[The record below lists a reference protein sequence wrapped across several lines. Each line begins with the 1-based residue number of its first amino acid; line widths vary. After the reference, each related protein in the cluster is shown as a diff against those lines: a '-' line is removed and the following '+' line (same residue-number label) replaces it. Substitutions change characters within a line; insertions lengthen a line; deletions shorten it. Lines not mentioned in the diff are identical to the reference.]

1 MKSLFTHLSL
11 FTAVFS
17 FLILIPA
24 RGQDSGSA
32 AQANGTPARPGN
44 ARQTPEPF
52 KGFNAYEEFQG
63 AATSSESI
71 FKLDSSVGY
80 DFNRYAGVFAG
91 VPLYFVHDS
100 ASSSADNLSGRA
112 AGDVYF
118 GLDVYL
124 PTSFVNYSTTFTVA
138 APTGSV
144 SKGFS
149 TGHRTVDWTNRLRKH
164 FGHFAPF
171 VSAGISNTVP
181 DTDLVTRTFTS
192 LGNIVHLEEG
202 ADYDLTRRVYT
213 GADAYHILP
222 FGNQQVINR
231 EAGAGADGQASGA
244 ADLPPVGGSNLTREN
259 GFDVWLGFEPT
270 RVLRFEAGYSRS
282 VTFALNRLSFNVGL
296 NLGRL
301 LRQTRRH

>member
-1 MKSLFTHLSL
+1 MKSLFTRLSL
-11 FTAVFS
+11 FVAVFS
-17 FLILIPA
+17 CLALIPA
-24 RGQDSGSA
+24 RAQNTGSA
-32 AQANGTPARPGN
+32 AQDNGASAHTREHEA
-44 ARQTPEPF
+44 F
-52 KGFNAYEEFQG
+52 KGFNAFEEFQG

-80 DFNRYAGVFAG
+80 DFNRYAEVFVG
-91 VPLYFVHDS
+91 VPFYFVHDS
-100 ASSSADNLSGRA
+100 ASSSTSNLGGRA

-118 GLDVYL
+118 GLDIYA
-124 PTSFVNYSTTFTVA
+124 PTSVVNYSTSFTIT
-138 APTGSV
+138 APTGNV

-164 FGHFAPF
+164 FGHLAPF

-202 ADYDLTRRVYT
+202 ADYDLSRRVYA

-222 FGNQQVINR
+222 FGNQQVVNR
-231 EAGAGADGQASGA
+231 EAGANADRQGNRAG
-244 ADLPPVGGSNLTREN
+244 DLPPAGGSDLTREN
-259 GFDVWLGFEPT
+259 GFDMWLGFEPT
-270 RVLRFEAGYSRS
+270 RVLRIEAGYSRS

-301 LRQTRRH
+301 LRQTRRRD